1 MAASDTFAVF
11 GLFLLLAFVVPGSVY
26 TFFSYIYFPELV
38 DYFLKIDPTTAIG
51 VVIVLG
57 LLITSVCYTIELTVL
72 HRIYSKL
79 KVPMLNFSILA
90 KTEAKGK
97 SNFYVNQ
104 VFGQYIMHFNIG
116 MGILLLTGAFLLTH
130 SAEVRQF
137 SSEVSIPSS
146 TSSPG
151 HPDWTVF
158 YKLAGGMA
166 LGIINLYLSVGP
178 FREQA
183 VKAQAEYEKEQ

>member
-26 TFFSYIYFPELV
+26 TFFSYIYFPEFV
-38 DYFLKIDPTTAIG
+38 DYFLEIDPTTAVG

-72 HRIYSKL
+72 HPIYRKL
-79 KVPMLNFSILA
+79 KKETLNFSILA
-90 KTEAKGK
+90 KTEANGK
-97 SNFYVNQ
+97 TNFYVNQ

-116 MGILLLTGAFLLTH
+116 MGILLLTALFLAVH
-130 SAEVRQF
+130 G
-137 SSEVSIPSS
+137 SEVGQFFSEVTVPSNA
-146 TSSPG
+146 TDPE

-158 YKLAGGMA
+158 YKLSGGIT
-166 LGIINLYLSVGP
+166 LGIINIYLSVGP
-178 FREQA
+178 FRDHA
-183 VKAQAEYEKEQ
+183 VKAQAEYEKG